1 MEEGTDNIPGM
12 PGNATLTRVQK
23 KTCWILKFRVFFLVD
38 LHAIKVT
45 DSSIQLLWK
54 PAEEDRTNT
63 MINYQVRYGKVDV
76 EKPLHPLEHNQSLNT
91 TYPNAMLTGLEKGA
105 VYSIYVVAANNFG
118 ISLPSLV
125 LLVNTTEDARGLIKS
140 GIGSPHALEV
150 IYQNVDSIT
159 FSWLPPLFVPPDVVS
174 LKSKM

>member
-1 MEEGTDNIPGM
+1 M
-12 PGNATLTRVQK
+12 
-23 KTCWILKFRVFFLVD
+23 D

-54 PAEEDRTNT
+54 SAEEDRSNT
-63 MINYQVRYGKVDV
+63 MINYQVRYGKVDL

-105 VYSIYVVAANNFG
+105 VYSVYVVAANNFG

-174 LKSKM
+174 VSKTFLSSNKQVF